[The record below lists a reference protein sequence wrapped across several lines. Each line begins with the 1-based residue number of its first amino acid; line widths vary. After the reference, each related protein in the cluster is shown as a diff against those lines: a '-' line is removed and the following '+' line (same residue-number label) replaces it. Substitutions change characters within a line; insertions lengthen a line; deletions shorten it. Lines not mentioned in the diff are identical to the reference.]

1 MEVCWKLLALKIANL
16 ILSKN
21 HQEGSF
27 EILFDSAILRALSFS
42 TSLSTANL
50 K

>member
-1 MEVCWKLLALKIANL
+1 VLETIGFENSLHV

-21 HQEGSF
+21 HQENSF
-27 EILFDSAILRALSFS
+27 EILFDSALLRALSFS